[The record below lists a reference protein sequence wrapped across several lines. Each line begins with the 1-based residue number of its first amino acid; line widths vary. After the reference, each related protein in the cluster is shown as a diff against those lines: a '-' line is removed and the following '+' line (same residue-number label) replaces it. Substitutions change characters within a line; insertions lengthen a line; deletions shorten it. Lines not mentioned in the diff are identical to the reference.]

1 MLCYGI
7 RYLLYKIASYHLL
20 VLIDVRK
27 PWGRNETDSCRQA
40 ALTKLVE
47 QLHSAFCSISAFGQ
61 IWPLLEFDR
70 KPQRSIG
77 GLFLELICGGNHF
90 HTGYGKPTETTNLW
104 HYYIDLIFTSN
115 WKVF

>member
-1 MLCYGI
+1 MELGI
-7 RYLLYKIASYHLL
+7 YTLQNSLLV

-61 IWPLLEFDR
+61 IWPLLGFNRNPEDR
-70 KPQRSIG
+70 LVVGVVGYLYRTI
-77 GLFLELICGGNHF
+77 F
-90 HTGYGKPTETTNLW
+90 HTGKEYYSSDVGKDRE
-104 HYYIDLIFTSN
+104 FEG
-115 WKVF
+115 V

>member
-1 MLCYGI
+1 MELCIYTLQNS
-7 RYLLYKIASYHLL
+7 LLV

-61 IWPLLEFDR
+61 IWPLLGFNRNPEDR
-70 KPQRSIG
+70 LVVGVVGYLHRTI
-77 GLFLELICGGNHF
+77 F
-90 HTGYGKPTETTNLW
+90 HTGNEY
-104 HYYIDLIFTSN
+104 
-115 WKVF
+115 

>member
-1 MLCYGI
+1 MELGI
-7 RYLLYKIASYHLL
+7 YTLQNSLLV

-61 IWPLLEFDR
+61 IWPLLGFER
-70 KPQRSIG
+70 KPKDQ
-77 GLFLELICGGNHF
+77 LV
-90 HTGYGKPTETTNLW
+90 GYFWNL
-104 HYYIDLIFTSN
+104 
-115 WKVF
+115 

>member
-70 KPQRSIG
+70 KAQRSIG
-77 GLFLELICGGNHF
+77 RLFLELIYVVTIFILDMENLQKQPICGI
-90 HTGYGKPTETTNLW
+90 T
-104 HYYIDLIFTSN
+104 ILI
-115 WKVF
+115 